1 MARRPDAY
9 SCNRTVLSELERR
22 LCGRAGPGAVA
33 CGGSPQMP
41 GAGRGRG
48 TGEIGCRMSPS
59 DVTRVPNFAIACAL
73 NKRAPRP
80 RPPAPPRPRVS
91 GPGGFG
97 ARCGAWGGVWALGA
111 RRPHVRSGA
120 APAAAPRSGQPACAL
135 ALPLASP
142 VGPRR
147 GAACCATV
155 PTRAPMRNGAPV
167 ADRGRLGG

>member
-73 NKRAPRP
+73 NKRAPP
-80 RPPAPPRPRVS
+80 PAARPPSPPRVRTGWVWCAVRGVGWGLGS
-91 GPGGFG
+91 GGTTTTRPQRRSAGGGSALRTARLRPGPAPG
-97 ARCGAWGGVWALGA
+97 LA
-111 RRPHVRSGA
+111 RRPA
-120 APAAAPRSGQPACAL
+120 A
-135 ALPLASP
+135 
-142 VGPRR
+142 RR
-147 GAACCATV
+147 GVLRDSAD
-155 PTRAPMRNGAPV
+155 TRANAQWGAGC
-167 ADRGRLGG
+167 R